1 MGIDIENT
9 GKEGS
14 EIQIV
19 KFGDTYGMSPQE
31 LIEILMVT
39 PNENYLSILSGM
51 CVIVYNDNTFIAEIE
66 KVLNKGVWMLYQNV
80 EGMIS
85 YISSVFL
92 YRKESGDFKK
102 IDNKFID
109 YKYSIPFGTNLSYYD
124 ENGNTINVVA
134 DYGAEAF
141 NRNTVAAGMYSHAEG
156 SFTTALGEDA
166 HAEGCRTIARGDETH
181 AEGYYTVAGSIYQ
194 HVQGKYNIIDN
205 NKVYAH
211 IVGNGT
217 SKSKRSNAHTLDWN
231 GNAWFAGKV
240 TANGNPVNAKD
251 LATKEYVDTLT
262 ANAAIMNV
270 AHIEE
275 IDALIED
282 NNINVL
288 DYKYQRVE
296 MFNNANIIFPEVNT
310 FTEIHLFFDTTEDL
324 TINLPN
330 CRKKQLPEI
339 LANKS
344 YELVAIYNMNYWLV
358 EINVFE

>member
-1 MGIDIENT
+1 
-9 GKEGS
+9 
-14 EIQIV
+14 
-19 KFGDTYGMSPQE
+19 
-31 LIEILMVT
+31 
-39 PNENYLSILSGM
+39 
-51 CVIVYNDNTFIAEIE
+51 VIA
-66 KVLNKGVWMLYQNV
+66 
-80 EGMIS
+80 

-92 YRKESGDFKK
+92 YRKKSGDLKK

-109 YKYSIPFGTNLSYYD
+109 YKYSIPFGANLTYTD
-124 ENGNTINVVA
+124 ENDNKTNVVA
-134 DYGAEAF
+134 DFCAEAF
-141 NRNTVAAGMYSHAEG
+141 NRNNVAAGMYSHAEG
-156 SFTTALGEDA
+156 AFTAALGEDA
-166 HAEGCRTIARGDETH
+166 HAEGYRTIARGNESH
-181 AEGYYTVAGSIYQ
+181 AEGFYTVSGSFYQ
-194 HVQGKYNIIDN
+194 HVQGKYNIVDN
-205 NKVYAH
+205 NDVYAH

-217 SKSKRSNAHTLDWN
+217 INNRSNAHTLDWN

-251 LATKEYVDTLT
+251 LTTKEYVDTLA
-262 ANAAIMNV
+262 ANAAIMNI

-296 MFNNANIIFPEVNT
+296 MFNNANIVLPEVNT
-310 FTEIHLFFDTTEDL
+310 FTEIHLFFDPTEDL
-324 TINLPN
+324 TINLPD